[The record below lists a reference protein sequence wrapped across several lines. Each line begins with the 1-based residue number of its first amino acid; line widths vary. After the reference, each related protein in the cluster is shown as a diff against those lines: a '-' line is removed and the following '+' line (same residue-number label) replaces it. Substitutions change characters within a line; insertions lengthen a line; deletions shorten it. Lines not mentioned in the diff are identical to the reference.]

1 LIAGL
6 TGGIAT
12 GKSTVSRMLRER
24 GAAIVDADVIARQVV
39 EPGTEGLRRIKERFG
54 QKVLQPDG
62 TLDRKALGAIVFRDP
77 AARRELNRLLHPLII
92 DRMQEETRQAQRS
105 NPARPVIL
113 DTPLLI
119 EEKLTSLVEKVI
131 VVYIPEA
138 LQLQRLMA
146 REGMDE
152 KEARRLI
159 QSQIPIEEKKQFADV
174 LIDNSGTLA
183 DTERQVDQLW
193 ETLVLQNGSDQP

>member
-54 QKVLQPDG
+54 QEVLQPDG

>member
-54 QKVLQPDG
+54 QEVLQPDG

-159 QSQIPIEEKKQFADV
+159 QSQIPIEEKKQFADA

>member
-1 LIAGL
+1 MIAGL

-12 GKSTVSRMLRER
+12 GKSTVSRMLQER

-54 QKVLQPDG
+54 QEVLQPDG

-92 DRMQEETRQAQRS
+92 DQMQEETRQAQRS